1 MWDVDLIGIV
11 EEDNIYINRQ
21 NSIQVTIKVISNFP
35 YSLNGAHTFSAYA
48 SDFEKYGFDDSV
60 LNTEEKRI
68 NDAIEFFKD
77 SLLIFKPLKKI
88 KYDQTEHY
96 NAKNVRLIHKN
107 DSFNNETSYIAVP
120 VFQETSATSFDDF
133 VYKLVNNKYL
143 GKIDNIST
151 ESEDTP
157 PFILWKDQNC
167 NYTIFGPFNRHSYH
181 FGGFNFLIDN
191 NLKQIVFKDEWLSD
205 AYEDVENLLFV
216 TQEKFETIVQ
226 LLQQEND
233 SSYLIKNGILQGEM
247 TEKSINESQVIPT
260 TTSLQIASS
269 PAISVDEVDNERQQ
283 PKSEQVFMEEFIAVA
298 KEMGL
303 AFDEKDL
310 FNFHTSVKSAKLTIL
325 AGMSGTGKSK
335 LVQAYSRALRLDPL
349 IIPVRPS
356 WSDDADLIG
365 YVDSMNMVYR
375 PGDSRL
381 INTLIQAENDH
392 KNLYIICFDEMNL
405 ARVEHYFSQ
414 FLSVL
419 EMDPNDR
426 KLRLYN
432 PELSDRLYN
441 HIQFPS
447 EVKIGE
453 NVLFI
458 GTVNLDES
466 TYHFS
471 DKVLDRANVIE
482 LEIIPFKQMRDMI
495 EEQKEKIDR
504 KFTNWSF
511 QDYNGFRNRSK
522 DNKEKVELTDIE
534 VSFLWELHMDLKRT
548 NKNLGIGPR
557 IVRQIDTYLKNL
569 PINPYLT
576 RKQAFDLQIK
586 QRILTKLR
594 GPEDQLKDL
603 LALQEGQLIGKL
615 QDQFLK
621 YKDVSEFKVTRNTL
635 TQKAKEL
642 SSNGYTV

>member
-1 MWDVDLIGIV
+1 
-11 EEDNIYINRQ
+11 
-21 NSIQVTIKVISNFP
+21 
-35 YSLNGAHTFSAYA
+35 
-48 SDFEKYGFDDSV
+48 
-60 LNTEEKRI
+60 
-68 NDAIEFFKD
+68 
-77 SLLIFKPLKKI
+77 
-88 KYDQTEHY
+88 
-96 NAKNVRLIHKN
+96 
-107 DSFNNETSYIAVP
+107 
-120 VFQETSATSFDDF
+120 
-133 VYKLVNNKYL
+133 
-143 GKIDNIST
+143 
-151 ESEDTP
+151 
-157 PFILWKDQNC
+157 
-167 NYTIFGPFNRHSYH
+167 
-181 FGGFNFLIDN
+181 
-191 NLKQIVFKDEWLSD
+191 
-205 AYEDVENLLFV
+205 
-216 TQEKFETIVQ
+216 
-226 LLQQEND
+226 
-233 SSYLIKNGILQGEM
+233 
-247 TEKSINESQVIPT
+247 
-260 TTSLQIASS
+260 
-269 PAISVDEVDNERQQ
+269 
-283 PKSEQVFMEEFIAVA
+283 
-298 KEMGL
+298 MGL
-303 AFDEKDL
+303 AFDLKDL
-310 FNFHTSVKSAKLTIL
+310 YNFHTSVKSAKLTIL

-419 EMDPNDR
+419 EMDANDR

-441 HIQFPS
+441 HIQYPS

-482 LEIIPFKQMRDMI
+482 LGIIPFKQMRDII
-495 EEQKEKIDR
+495 EEQKDKIDR

-511 QDYNGFRNRSK
+511 QDFNGFRNRSK
-522 DNKEKVELTDIE
+522 DNKEKEKVELTDIE
-534 VSFLWELHMDLKRT
+534 VSFLWDIHIDLNRT

-569 PINPYLT
+569 PANQYLT
-576 RKQAFDLQIK
+576 RKQAFDIQIK

-603 LALQEGQLIGKL
+603 LSLHEGQLIGKL
-615 QDQFLK
+615 QEQILK
-621 YKDVSEFKVTRNTL
+621 YKDVSEFEVTRNTL
-635 TQKAKEL
+635 IQKAKEL